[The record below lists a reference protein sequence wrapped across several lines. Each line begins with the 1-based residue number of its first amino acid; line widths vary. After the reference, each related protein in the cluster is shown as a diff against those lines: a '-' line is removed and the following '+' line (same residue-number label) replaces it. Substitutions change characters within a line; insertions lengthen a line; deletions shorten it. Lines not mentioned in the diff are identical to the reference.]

1 MISDT
6 RSLSDQYEA
15 ALNEHLADPDSE
27 FALHR
32 AYEIGRNA
40 ISGGLG
46 VLDMVKLY
54 HDALARVI
62 ERVPPADLQ
71 KQIEMA
77 ANFFSET
84 LSSFEMLMRGYRDSN
99 VLLQETNEMLRRTK
113 ATAEEAHN
121 RLQHTQTQLVHSA
134 KMASLGE
141 LVAGI
146 AHEVNNPL
154 TFVIANQATVGTLL
168 AEVAANAQV
177 HRALADKLEKARD
190 RLARTRNGLDRITSI
205 VLNLQTFS
213 RLDEGDFKEVRVN
226 ESIESV
232 IMLIEHRFEDR
243 ITLTTE
249 FCAEDKLFC
258 SPAILNQ
265 VVMNI
270 LTNAIDAI
278 DGDGVIGIRTRRDE
292 ALFEISVSDNG
303 SGISSENL
311 ERIFEPFF
319 STKPVGSGTGLGLA
333 ISYSIVKAH
342 RGVITVE
349 SELCKGST
357 FTVKIPMTL
366 DGDPAPCAAG
376 R

>member
-1 MISDT
+1 MSIHAG
-6 RSLSDQYEA
+6 SLTEQYGA
-15 ALNEHLADPDSE
+15 ALNHHLAEPKSE
-27 FALHR
+27 FALHQ
-32 AYEIGRNA
+32 AYEIGRTA

-46 VLDMVKLY
+46 VLDMVKLH
-54 HDALARVI
+54 HDALARLI
-62 ERVPPADLQ
+62 ERVPPADLP

-77 ANFFSET
+77 ANFFSEM

-99 VLLQETNEMLRRTK
+99 VLLQETNEMLQRTK
-113 ATAEEAHN
+113 ATAEEAHH

-154 TFVIANQATVGTLL
+154 TFVIANQTTVGTLL
-168 AEVAANAQV
+168 AEVA
-177 HRALADKLEKARD
+177 DKLDKARD
-190 RLARTRNGLDRITSI
+190 RLARTQNGLDRITSI
-205 VLNLQTFS
+205 LLNLQTFS

-226 ESIESV
+226 KSIESV
-232 IMLIEHRFEDR
+232 IMLIEHRFEGR
-243 ITLTTE
+243 ITLTRE
-249 FCAEDKLFC
+249 FCAQDILYC

-278 DGDGVIGIRTRRDE
+278 DDEGAIGICTKHDD
-292 ALFEISVSDNG
+292 ALFEIIVSDTG
-303 SGISSENL
+303 SGMSAETL

-349 SELCKGST
+349 SELGKGSI
-357 FTVKIPMTL
+357 FTVKIPMTPNGNPEP
-366 DGDPAPCAAG
+366 DAG